1 MPGTVIGTTMNLGYP
16 GTFSRNGD
24 CVITARLLSAADTLN
39 CNFGDAVV
47 LNEDSTGGTWS
58 GVASFVAGGGTVTM
72 AGGGAGAF
80 AGIAVREV
88 KSNETYIPS
97 PTLGFYAPG
106 APMDVLERGAIIVP
120 YHAFGANAAPKAG
133 GKVYLR
139 VATNGAGTAVGQF
152 ESAADG
158 GNTVQLTNTWF
169 TTGLLDANNNVE
181 ITLLNRNTP

>member
-1 MPGTVIGTTMNLGYP
+1 MNLGYP

-24 CVITARLLSAADTLN
+24 CIIAARLVKSTDTN
-39 CNFGDAVV
+39 NVYFGDAVF
-47 LNEDSTGGTWS
+47 LNGDSTGGTFS
-58 GVASFVAGGGTVTM
+58 DAVQIGGSITM
-72 AGGGAGAF
+72 AAF

-88 KSNETYIPS
+88 KSNETFLPV

-106 APMDVLERGAIIVP
+106 APCDVLERGAVIVP
-120 YHAFGANAAPKAG
+120 YHAFSANPAPVAG

-139 VATNGAGTAVGQF
+139 IATNGVGTAVGQF

-158 GNTVQLTNTWF
+158 GNTIQLTNAFF

-181 ITLLNRNTP
+181 ITLVGRNLP